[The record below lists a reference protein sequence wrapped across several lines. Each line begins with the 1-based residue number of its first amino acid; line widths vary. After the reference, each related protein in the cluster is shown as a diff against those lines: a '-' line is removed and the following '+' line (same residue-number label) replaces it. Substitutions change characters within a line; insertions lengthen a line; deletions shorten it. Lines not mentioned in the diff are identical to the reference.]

1 MTDAPDDPIAA
12 LEERI
17 DALHDEIETCRKAIL
32 VSRVSFG
39 AGALWLAATLFGL
52 AHSTI
57 GALLAVAACLGGI
70 IGAGANTATRRNAAA
85 ALARCTAERD
95 ALIDALRLRSL

>member
-1 MTDAPDDPIAA
+1 MIDAPDDPIAA

-32 VSRVSFG
+32 LSRLAFA

-52 AHSTI
+52 VHSTI
-57 GALLAVAACLGGI
+57 GALLAVAACLGGM
-70 IGAGANTATRRNAAA
+70 IGAGANATTRRAAA
-85 ALARCTAERD
+85 AELAQRRAERD
-95 ALIDALRLRSL
+95 ALIDALRLTSL